1 MPPVDPRVETIRLLA
16 SIDATLKAMLL
27 VLSGKRN
34 EAPATSDG
42 DVADDA
48 ELDSQYGD
56 EVVKFNPRDWTGQS
70 FKGAKMS
77 SCPAEF
83 LEQLANAFDYFAKK
97 NDADKAMTDSG
108 KPKSMYDKRSA
119 RRARGWAQR
128 AREGGATPQ
137 APAEDWSAQRPPD
150 W

>member
-1 MPPVDPRVETIRLLA
+1 MPTDPRVETIRLLA

-34 EAPATSDG
+34 DAPATSDC
-42 DVADDA
+42 DIADDA
-48 ELDSQYGD
+48 DLDSQWGD
-56 EVVKFNPRDWTGQS
+56 EVVKFQPRDWTGAN

-97 NDADKAMTDSG
+97 NDADKAMTDKG
-108 KPKSMYDKRSA
+108 QPKSMYDRRSA

-128 AREGGATPQ
+128 ARNGETAPQ
-137 APAEDWSAQRPPD
+137 APAEDWSAQEPR